1 MEHLKGMRL
10 FDTIKDASLKFQCMY
25 KDCPNS
31 CCKNFHTVEIGFEE
45 IFSLSRYFV
54 IHFPYDSANGRF
66 IGNAIVG
73 FVESKTGC
81 VFLRDGVGC
90 MLGDDRPLFCK
101 SYPFFVHPDTSRLI
115 IDPAC
120 PGFSEVEG
128 ALIYEN
134 NSISEEIK
142 REYIVYGI
150 QLVEDVLKMR
160 EFTKFLA
167 DNDLLVSG
175 NIEIRGKSVQVNLVN
190 EGKLLDLDKD
200 TMEEAINKGY
210 MKAIY
215 AHLNSFK
222 NVDKLARRVADMEGG
237 DEDLVV
243 L

>member
-10 FDTIKDASLKFQCMY
+10 FDTIKDSDLKFQCYY

-31 CCKNFHTVEIGFEE
+31 CCKNFHTVEIGFSEL
-45 IFSLSRYFV
+45 FSLSRYFV

-66 IGNAIVG
+66 VCNALVG

-90 MLGDDRPLFCK
+90 MLGEDRPLFCK

-120 PGFSEVEG
+120 PGFSEESG
-128 ALIYEN
+128 TIIYEN
-134 NSISEEIK
+134 NALSEEIK
-142 REYIVYGI
+142 RDYIVYGI
-150 QLVEDVLKMR
+150 QLVEDIIKMR
-160 EFTKFLA
+160 EFTKFLS
-167 DNDLLVSG
+167 DNGLLVTG
-175 NIEIRGKSVQVNLVN
+175 NIEIRKKSMQINMVDENR
-190 EGKLLDLDKD
+190 LLNLDKD
-200 TMEEAINKGY
+200 KLDEAIRKGY

-222 NVDKLARRVADMEGG
+222 NVERIARKVADMEGG